1 MLLKVVSSMKQN
13 NALVSTALLSAIF
26 DEKKQDNISLLIPF
40 VIKLIDKYP
49 KIKEE
54 ELSSKMIEEYSF
66 SNFPHAIVRIIIN
79 RMKAKG
85 IINREDNKLVFQ
97 KNVSKTIELFD
108 NRMNDAKKKI
118 DEVIRSLKDYFNLEE
133 NIKMNYLDCRNALAI
148 FLDKNGYLLYEDIN
162 NSTRTKNKDK
172 IQYHIGL
179 FIKKHKDLGDVIYY
193 NLVEIIEGSLIA
205 NAIYVNIENDNKNN
219 LSNLTCYFDTP
230 FMLRVLDYKDPK
242 DNESALELVE
252 LLKEQKAKIKCFKH
266 NYNEIENI
274 LEEFIKNYGKA
285 QEKTLENLVIKNYSK
300 TELMGLLQTL
310 EEQFKSLDIEI
321 VDIPE
326 YKKEEYK
333 NVIDEKKLQEN
344 MEKLY
349 SEEKK
354 KIKIIENDVASISA
368 IMRIRRGKDYRKME
382 ECPAIFVTTNND
394 IRRETNN
401 LLNLDETFKISPAIS
416 DIDLTAILWLKSL
429 STHKNIPEMK
439 LTENALAA
447 LQPTANIKLRFD
459 ESIQKL
465 KSTKIEITSVQLHN
479 LLCSNYYR
487 ENFMD
492 AIDGDINK
500 INPNLIIKTYDT
512 TLKENKII
520 EQQSKLLEEKNEKLL
535 DKLMEREQRDKKY
548 KDNIYSKYEKKEDK
562 ITKAIIVIEKIV
574 EVIICLILLYVT
586 IKYSKAEE
594 TKGIV
599 KVLLAVSTIYAAA
612 NTFFPISVFS
622 VFKKIFNLL
631 NSKIFITIHNL
642 LISKAENEIN
652 EILKY

>member
-1 MLLKVVSSMKQN
+1 MLLRVVSSMKQN

-26 DEKKQDNISLLIPF
+26 EEKKQDNISLLIPF

-49 KIKEE
+49 RITEE
-54 ELSSKMIEEYSF
+54 EISDKMIKEYSF

-79 RMKAKG
+79 RMKTKG
-85 IINREDNKLVFQ
+85 IICKKDNLLIFQ
-97 KNVSKTIELFD
+97 KNISKTVESFD
-108 NRMNDAKKKI
+108 DRMSQAKKKI
-118 DEVIRSLKDYFNLEE
+118 DEVIKSLEDYFNSEV
-133 NIKMNYLDCRNALAI
+133 NQKMSYIDCRNALAI

-179 FIKKHKDLGDVIYY
+179 FIKTHKDLDDIIYE

-205 NAIYVNIENDNKNN
+205 NAIYVNIENDNRNN
-219 LSNLTCYFDTP
+219 LNNLTCYFDTP

-242 DNESALELVE
+242 DNESANELVE
-252 LLKEQKAKIKCFKH
+252 LLKEQKAKIKCFRH

-274 LEEFIKNYGKA
+274 LEEFIKNYGKV

-300 TELMGLLQTL
+300 TELIGLLQTL
-310 EEQFKSLDIEI
+310 EEQFKTLDIEI
-321 VDIPE
+321 VDIPA

-333 NVIDEKKLQEN
+333 YVIDEKKLQEN

-354 KIKIIENDVASISA
+354 KIKIIENDVSSISA
-368 IMRIRRGKDYRKME
+368 IMRIRKGKDYRRME

-394 IRRETNN
+394 IRRETNK

-447 LQPTANIKLRFD
+447 LQPTANIKNRFN
-459 ESIQKL
+459 ESILKL
-465 KSTKIEITSVQLHN
+465 KSNKTEITTAQLHN

-487 ENFMD
+487 KNLMD
-492 AIDGDINK
+492 AIDGDSNK
-500 INPNLIIKTYDT
+500 INPNLIIKTYEK

-520 EQQSKLLEEKNEKLL
+520 EKKSKILEGENEELLNKLI
-535 DKLMEREQRDKKY
+535 EREEREKKY
-548 KDNIYSKYEKKEDK
+548 KDNIYYKYEQKENKLKK
-562 ITKAIIVIEKIV
+562 IIKVAEKSIE
-574 EVIICLILLYVT
+574 IILCFILLYVT
-586 IKYSKAEE
+586 VKHSSVET
-594 TKGIV
+594 TKGV
-599 KVLLAVSTIYAAA
+599 TKTLLVIATLYTSVS
-612 NTFFPISVFS
+612 TFFPISIFS
-622 VFKKIFNLL
+622 IFQKGFDFL
-631 NSKIFITIHNL
+631 NSKLYIVIHNL
-642 LISKAENEIN
+642 FLNQAENEIK
-652 EILKY
+652 EILDD

>member
-40 VIKLIDKYP
+40 VIKLIYKYP

-54 ELSSKMIEEYSF
+54 EIGSKMIEEYSF

-79 RMKAKG
+79 RMKSKG
-85 IINREDNKLVFQ
+85 IVNRADNKLIFQ
-97 KNVSKTIELFD
+97 KDVSKTVELFD
-108 NRMNDAKKKI
+108 NRMSQAKKKI
-118 DEVIRSLKDYFNLEE
+118 DEVIRSLMDYFNSEE
-133 NIKMNYLDCRNALAI
+133 NIKMNYLDCRNALAV

-162 NSTRTKNKDK
+162 NSTRTKKKDK

-179 FIKKHKDLGDVIYY
+179 FIKKHKDLKDVIYD

-219 LSNLTCYFDTP
+219 LNNLTCYFDTP

-252 LLKEQKAKIKCFKH
+252 LLKEQKAKIKCFRH

-274 LEEFIKNYGKA
+274 LEEFIKNYGKV

-300 TELMGLLQTL
+300 TELIGLLQTL
-310 EEQFKSLDIEI
+310 EEQFNSLNIDI
-321 VDIPE
+321 VDTPE
-326 YKKEEYK
+326 YKKDEYK
-333 NVIDEKKLQEN
+333 HVIDEKQLQEN

-368 IMRIRRGKDYRKME
+368 IMRIRKGKDYRRME

-401 LLNLDETFKISPAIS
+401 LLNLDESFKISPAIS

-447 LQPTANIKLRFD
+447 LQPTPNIKIRFN

-465 KSTKIEITSVQLHN
+465 KSNKTGITSTQLHN

-492 AIDGDINK
+492 AIDGDLNK
-500 INPNLIIKTYDT
+500 INPNLIIKTYET

-520 EQQSKLLEEKNEKLL
+520 EKKSKILEEKNEELL

-548 KDNIYSKYEKKEDK
+548 KDNIYSKYERMEKKIHK
-562 ITKAIIVIEKIV
+562 GIKVFEKSI
-574 EVIICLILLYVT
+574 EVILCFILLYVT
-586 IKYSKAEE
+586 IKYSTIEE
-594 TKGIV
+594 TKGV
-599 KVLLAVSTIYAAA
+599 TKVLLVFATFYAAVS
-612 NTFFPISVFS
+612 TFFPISIFS
-622 VFKKIFNLL
+622 IFKIMFDLL
-631 NSKIFITIHNL
+631 NSKIFIMIHNF
-642 LISKAENEIN
+642 LISKAENEIS
-652 EILKY
+652 EILKD